1 MEKSKSVLRFGMYLV
16 SLLGLD
22 GLLVFLG
29 AWSFEFSPI
38 SPENLII
45 NIFIAGFLA
54 IVDYTTN

>member
-1 MEKSKSVLRFGMYLV
+1 MERSKSMLRFGMYLV

-22 GLLVFLG
+22 GLLLFLD

-38 SPENLII
+38 SPENLVI
-45 NIFIAGFLA
+45 NIFIASFLA